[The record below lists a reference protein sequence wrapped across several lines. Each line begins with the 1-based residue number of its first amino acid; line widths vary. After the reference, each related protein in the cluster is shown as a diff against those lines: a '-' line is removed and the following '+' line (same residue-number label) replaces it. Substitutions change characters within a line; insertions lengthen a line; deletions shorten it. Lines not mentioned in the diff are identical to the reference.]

1 MIFIMIVIIIVF
13 PVVNSYKMIVFFCFL
28 IIGCIDYYYQVD
40 SWLDLEVGG
49 DDCGRQCYWWC
60 GVIVL
65 VKVLFK
71 RLL

>member
-1 MIFIMIVIIIVF
+1 MIFIMIIIIIVF
-13 PVVNSYKMIVFFCFL
+13 PVVNSYKMIVFFL
-28 IIGCIDYYYQVD
+28 ITSCIDYCCQVD
-40 SWLDLEVGG
+40 SWLDWLVGG

-60 GVIVL
+60 GDIVL